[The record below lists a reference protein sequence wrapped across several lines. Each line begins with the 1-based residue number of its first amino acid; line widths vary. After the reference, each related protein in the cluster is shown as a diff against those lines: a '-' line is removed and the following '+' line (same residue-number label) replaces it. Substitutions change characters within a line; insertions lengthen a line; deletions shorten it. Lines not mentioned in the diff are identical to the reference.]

1 VIEDGQA
8 VAAVVAVFT
17 TLTGAISAL
26 FLSWK
31 GTVEWSE
38 ERAWQ
43 LVTELRREAAETTKV
58 MEKLADSVRDLK
70 EAFLTEAPRRTR

>member
-1 VIEDGQA
+1 MENGQL
-8 VAAVVAVFT
+8 VAAAVAVFT
-17 TLTGAISAL
+17 ALTGAISAL
-26 FLSWK
+26 FLGWK
-31 GTVEWSE
+31 GTVERSE

-70 EAFLTEAPRRTR
+70 EAFLAEAPRRAR